1 MSLVIEGEHL
11 HSAIPL
17 NIVFM
22 HLFNKIFEL
31 KIECVINEDLLP
43 VAVAALACTAITAT
57 ATGKRS
63 LNLIYTVI

>member
-1 MSLVIEGEHL
+1 
-11 HSAIPL
+11 
-17 NIVFM
+17 M

-43 VAVAALACTAITAT
+43 VAVAALACTAIIAT